1 MALTLGKLD
10 SLANIFD
17 KLNSFF
23 NRFEGDI

>member
-10 SLANIFD
+10 SLSNIFD

>member
-1 MALTLGKLD
+1 MALTLDKLD
-10 SLANIFD
+10 SLFDIFV